1 MSRAVGLTD
10 LLTALPDAVVVA
22 FAILTQLGDFWFV
35 FSVCALAYWLGPYTP
50 RVGAGLTRERAAM
63 LVALLVTAIALTV
76 SLKAAF
82 GLPRPVGAGVAPES
96 ALVPAGLRGVYQS
109 MATGDGYGFPSGHAT
124 VATLV
129 WGGLAWA
136 VRVGTRTQRVAVAGS
151 VIGVVALSRLVL
163 GVHFAVDVLAGA
175 LVAGAVLWVAVS
187 QLRTPVRVFALA
199 AAVALGGLAV
209 AGLTRDIGAALGMG
223 VAGTAVSA
231 AAPTPPTPTRRG
243 ALLTAGLGVLTVGVM
258 AAVALLLVADAV
270 AVTGLAALGTALLL
284 VLPLVGERVAK
295 KA

>member
-22 FAILTQLGDFWFV
+22 FALLTQLGDFWFV

-82 GLPRPVGAGVAPES
+82 GLPRPVGAGGAPES

-175 LVAGAVLWVAVS
+175 AIAGGFLWLALTF
-187 QLRTPVRVFALA
+187 LRTPGRVFAAAALVSLAGLA
-199 AAVALGGLAV
+199 AGGV
-209 AGLTRDIGAALGMG
+209 TRDVGAAVGMS
-223 VAGTAVSA
+223 VAATVVWTAL
-231 AAPTPPTPTRRG
+231 PDPPEPTRWG
-243 ALLTAGLGVLTVGVM
+243 ALATVGLGAVTVGGVLTVALWLVSGTVS
-258 AAVALLLVADAV
+258 VAL
-270 AVTGLAALGTALLL
+270 LAALGTALLL
-284 VLPLVGERVAK
+284 ALPLLGERVAK
-295 KA
+295 K